1 MNRKSYIY
9 HIGDSKNFTCSV
21 LSTRDKDQIEFL
33 LYHKRS
39 ARSCKIKNILV
50 LPGYMTVK
58 QEDYYMIRKKQVK
71 NEFKFQSITQRNSGL
86 WKINFNFNS
95 HLDMYSCLY

>member
-21 LSTRDKDQIEFL
+21 PGTRDKDQIEFL

-58 QEDYYMIRKKQVK
+58 QEDYYMIWKEQVK
-71 NEFKFQSITQRNSGL
+71 N
-86 WKINFNFNS
+86 
-95 HLDMYSCLY
+95 